1 MLFTAVKP
9 ESELR
14 TSPPRLL
21 PVRWRFENFL
31 EVLADPGFQTWLQVS
46 LIVAVAST
54 ALVVLAAV
62 PAAYYTARHRFRGRS
77 AFLFLVLVTQMFSPT
92 ALVVGLYREFFEL
105 DLVNT
110 YAALVVTN
118 AAFNLAFAIWIL
130 RAFFASI
137 PQEIEEAAA
146 VDGCGRLGALVR
158 VVLPLSRPGIVTAT
172 IFAFIAAWN
181 EYIVI
186 FVRNAER
193 SHRWYTD
200 VLGIHTQDIAGHLL
214 FPGDAENA
222 SRLPRVRSRTRSR
235 HRPLRGG
242 GGCPRTGEGA
252 GGPEPHG
259 LADGEPRGPEADVPE
274 APGQGCA
281 PPRLGPFHLHR
292 GLLRGS

>member
-1 MLFTAVKP
+1 MFLTAVKP

-31 EVLADPGFQTWLQVS
+31 AVLADPGFQTWLQVS

-77 AFLFLVLVTQMFSPT
+77 GFLFLVLVTQMFSPT

-137 PQEIEEAAA
+137 PREIEEAAA
-146 VDGCGRLGALVR
+146 VDGCGRLGALLR
-158 VVLPLSRPGIVTAT
+158 IVLPLSRPGIVTAV

-181 EYIVI
+181 EYV
-186 FVRNAER
+186 VALTLMTGADKRPL
-193 SHRWYTD
+193 T
-200 VLGIHTQDIAGHLL
+200 VGITSYVTAYVQHWDLL
-214 FPGDAENA
+214 FAA
-222 SRLPRVRSRTRSR
+222 SVIAIVPVVVLFALIEPYLV
-235 HRPLRGG
+235 GG
-242 GGCPRTGEGA
+242 LTA
-252 GGPEPHG
+252 GG
-259 LADGEPRGPEADVPE
+259 VK
-274 APGQGCA
+274 
-281 PPRLGPFHLHR
+281 
-292 GLLRGS
+292 